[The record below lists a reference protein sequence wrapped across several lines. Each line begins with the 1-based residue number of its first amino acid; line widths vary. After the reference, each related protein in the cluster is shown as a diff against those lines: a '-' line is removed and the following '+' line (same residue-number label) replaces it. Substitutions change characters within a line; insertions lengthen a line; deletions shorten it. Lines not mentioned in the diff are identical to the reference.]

1 MDNEKMMFRP
11 KFEEVVAT
19 LLTSKNKLRELV
31 GNIKKQGI
39 SSENKDSRKQ
49 QPFKRAPLFR
59 VIVNRVRG
67 ISSLAGQSVSNDGKD
82 KTGKNTFSQT

>member
-11 KFEEVVAT
+11 KFEEAVAT

-39 SSENKDSRKQ
+39 SSENKDSRK
-49 QPFKRAPLFR
+49 
-59 VIVNRVRG
+59 
-67 ISSLAGQSVSNDGKD
+67 
-82 KTGKNTFSQT
+82 